1 MKKLLFFLLIAL
13 IFSSISAGTIQDEWN
28 HAKQTCAKVK
38 SFLKK
43 YGVYNEIVRL
53 LTNGAKTS
61 ATNYCNQHLPSGVC
75 SSIITVVGR
84 LTKKI
89 NDC

>member
-28 HAKQTCAKVK
+28 HAKETCAKVK

-43 YGVYNEIVRL
+43 YGIYNELVRL
-53 LTNGAKTS
+53 LTQGAKTA
-61 ATNYCNQHLPSGVC
+61 ATNVCKKALPDAICPGL
-75 SSIITVVGR
+75 ITVVGKI
-84 LTKKI
+84 TKKI